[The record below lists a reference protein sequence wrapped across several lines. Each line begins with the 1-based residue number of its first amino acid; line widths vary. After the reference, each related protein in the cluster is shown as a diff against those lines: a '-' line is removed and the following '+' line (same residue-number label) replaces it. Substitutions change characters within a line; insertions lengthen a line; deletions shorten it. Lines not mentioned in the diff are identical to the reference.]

1 MNVQQLIIQSDISE
15 LTQVEKYIDQL
26 VDQYKIDDERYGA
39 FSLSVIE
46 AVNNALLY
54 GNKQDKSKRIELNT
68 WENEGV
74 LYVSVE
80 DEGEGFDYEGIEN
93 PTLPENVDRIA
104 GRGIFLMKT
113 LSDNIIF
120 EKNGAKV
127 TLLYNL

>member
-1 MNVQQLIIQSDISE
+1 MDVQQITIKSDISE
-15 LTQVEKYIDQL
+15 LSKVEKYIDEL
-26 VDQYKIDDERYGA
+26 VDRYQIDNERYGA
-39 FSLSVIE
+39 FSLSIIE

-54 GNKQDKSKRIELNT
+54 GNKQDISKNIEITT
-68 WENEGV
+68 WQENNQ
-74 LYVSVE
+74 LFVSVE
-80 DEGEGFDYEGIEN
+80 DEGEGFDYESIDN

-104 GRGIFLMKT
+104 GRGLFLMKT